1 MGNEM
6 ENNPIL
12 SKTRNIYFYL
22 LFWIIIIVLNYLLL
36 NLAMNI
42 DPVTALGDSIIF
54 NLLLCGL
61 GLSFWYST
69 RYISFEDTPVYKILV
84 NHIIGAVVVSTLWL
98 LAGYLILMEVFGF
111 DNNYRNFFLTTL
123 PWRFLI
129 GVLIYFVIT
138 SFYYLIIYYSGF
150 QERKLNEAELKN
162 LITQA
167 ELKSLKFQINP
178 HFIFNSL
185 NSMSALTTID
195 PEKARGMILKL
206 AEFLRYTLANNDQ
219 QKNKLKDELSNI
231 KLYLEIERIRFE
243 DKFDFAEELSD
254 ECLEKEVPNML
265 LQPLF
270 ENAIKHAV
278 YESLEKVDVKLKC
291 SGENGYLKIE
301 VSNTFDP
308 EVKSKKGAG
317 VGLKN
322 ISERLKLIYHQNDLM
337 RVETENNIFKVT
349 IYLPQRE
356 DSY

>member
-1 MGNEM
+1 M
-6 ENNPIL
+6 ENHPVL
-12 SKTRNIYFYL
+12 STKSNIYFYL
-22 LFWIIIIVLNYLLL
+22 LFWLIIIAINFLLL
-36 NLAMNI
+36 NLALNI
-42 DPVTALGDSIIF
+42 DPLVSLGDSIVF
-54 NLLLCGL
+54 NIILGGL

-69 RYISFEDTPVYKILV
+69 RYIPFENTPFYKILF
-84 NHIIGAVVVSTLWL
+84 NHIIGAVVVSALWL
-98 LAGYLILMEVFGF
+98 LCGYFVLKEGLGF
-111 DNNYRNFFLTTL
+111 SKNYQDFFLSTL

-129 GVLIYFVIT
+129 GILIYFVIT

-150 QERKLNEAELKN
+150 QERKINEAELRN
-162 LITQA
+162 LVTQA

-219 QKNKLKDELSNI
+219 QKNKLRDELNNI
-231 KLYLEIERIRFE
+231 MLYLDIEKIRFE
-243 DKFDFAEELSD
+243 DKFDFTEELTE

-278 YESLEKVDVKLKC
+278 YESLEKVNVKLKC
-291 SGENGYLKIE
+291 SGDDGYLKIE
-301 VSNTFDP
+301 VSNTYDP
-308 EVKSKKGAG
+308 EIKSKKGTG

-337 RVETENNIFKVT
+337 RVSTENNIFKVT
-349 IYLPQRE
+349 IYLPQNTTITE
-356 DSY
+356 

>member
-1 MGNEM
+1 M

-12 SKTRNIYFYL
+12 SDVKNFYL
-22 LFWIIIIVLNYLLL
+22 YLIFWLIIIAINFLLL
-36 NLAMNI
+36 NFVLKFDVVSSLI
-42 DPVTALGDSIIF
+42 DSFVF
-54 NLLLCGL
+54 NLILGGL

-69 RYISFEDTPVYKILV
+69 RYISFENTSFYKILG
-84 NHIIGAVVVSTLWL
+84 NHIIGAIVVSALWL
-98 LAGYLILMEVFGF
+98 FSGYIVIKYLFTL
-111 DNNYRNFFLTTL
+111 NSNYYEFFTTTL

-129 GVLIYFVIT
+129 GVLIYLVIT

-150 QERKLNEAELKN
+150 QERKLYEAELKN
-162 LITQA
+162 LVTQA

-195 PEKARGMILKL
+195 PEKARSMILKL

-219 QKNKLKDELSNI
+219 QKNKLKDELKNI
-231 KLYLEIERIRFE
+231 KLYLEIEKIRFE
-243 DKFDFAEELSD
+243 DKFNFNEELSE
-254 ECLEKEVPNML
+254 ECLEHEIPNML

-278 YESLEKVDVKLKC
+278 YESLEKVTVNLKC

-308 EVKSKKGAG
+308 QTKSKKGTG

-337 RVETENNIFKVT
+337 KVEKENGIFKVSLF
-349 IYLPQRE
+349 IPQIT
-356 DSY
+356 